1 MAGKRG
7 EKALTSSKAALARSY
22 QLSAAELDIAGMHV
36 EALNEDLQQR
46 VAELDQD
53 ELLILRSIKDKLN
66 EGLSDRLKLVADTV
80 GGFVW

>member
-7 EKALTSSKAALARSY
+7 EKMMTSDKASLARSY
-22 QLSAAELDIAGMHV
+22 QLSAADLDIAAMHV
-36 EALNEDLQQR
+36 AALNEDLQLR
-46 VAELDQD
+46 VATLDQD

-66 EGLSDRLKLVADTV
+66 EGLSDRLKEVADTV